1 MASSTPE
8 LSRLQ
13 RALIEGLAGGT
24 EFYLT
29 GGAALGGFYLHHR
42 QSQDLDFFVVDPAE
56 LDVLERR
63 LELLCAERGWS
74 IEEVRRFPGF
84 RRFIVRDAIDE
95 TIIDT
100 VHEAVAQCVPLAE
113 KPIYAGLRVDALA
126 DLITNK
132 ICALLGRGDI
142 KDLIDLYFLDRSGVD
157 VLSHLDAAKTKDGG
171 LEPLTLSYVLES
183 MSTDPGR
190 LMLVDPVSEADVA
203 AFRDRL
209 VEQLLTL
216 AWPEQPPSAC

>member
-29 GGAALGGFYLHHR
+29 GGAALSGFYLHHR

-63 LELLCAERGWS
+63 LETLCAERGWS
-74 IEEVRRFPGF
+74 IEDVRRFPGF
-84 RRFIVRDAIDE
+84 RRFIVRDAFDE
-95 TIIDT
+95 TVIDT
-100 VHEAVAQCVPLAE
+100 VHEAVAQLVPLPE
-113 KPIYAGLRVDALA
+113 KPIHSGLRVDALA

-142 KDLIDLYFLDRSGVD
+142 KDLVDLYFLDRAGVD

-171 LEPLTLSYVLES
+171 LEPLTLSYVLGN
-183 MSTDPGR
+183 MSTDSGR
-190 LMLVDPVSEADVA
+190 LMLVDPVSEADIA
-203 AFRDRL
+203 AYRDRL
-209 VEQLLTL
+209 VEQLLIL